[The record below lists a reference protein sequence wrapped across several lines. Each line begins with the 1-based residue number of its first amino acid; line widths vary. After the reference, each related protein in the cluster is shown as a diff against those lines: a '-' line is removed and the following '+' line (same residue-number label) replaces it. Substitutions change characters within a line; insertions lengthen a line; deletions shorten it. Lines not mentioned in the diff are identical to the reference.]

1 VALASIEDYE
11 NGLIKRHE
19 LTIKKKEEDRT
30 KLNDI
35 QNANIG
41 PVFLTFRDGEAIEK
55 KMMEIVATTVPYA
68 DVTTHDGIGHAVWK
82 CSTEDSDF
90 F

>member
-1 VALASIEDYE
+1 MARVYIYMQKMGERKQYGIVALASIEDYE
-11 NGLIKRHE
+11 NGLIKKHE

-41 PVFLTFRDGEAIEK
+41 PVFLTFRDGLRIEK
-55 KMMEIVATTVPYA
+55 KMMDIV
-68 DVTTHDGIGHAVWK
+68 
-82 CSTEDSDF
+82 
-90 F
+90 

>member
-1 VALASIEDYE
+1 LASIEDYE

-41 PVFLTFRDGEAIEK
+41 PVFLTFRDGESIEQ
-55 KMMEIVATTVPYA
+55 KMMDIV
-68 DVTTHDGIGHAVWK
+68 
-82 CSTEDSDF
+82 
-90 F
+90 